1 MRHPIDYIF
10 IDTSLFVGSSFF
22 KENGVIERFFDQ
34 AEKGYVK
41 IIMPAI
47 TEKEWHLHFEEN
59 ARVKFD
65 ITEKPIRV
73 MGKKRSQEFL
83 DKYSTLSKDYEDLI
97 REVFKSNMERANLE
111 KLPIDYPNDQLK
123 KIFDKY
129 FSKEKPF
136 GTNGKKS
143 EFPDAFVL
151 ASLEKYAKSKGIKI
165 LVFAKDKDFIEYA
178 SDCLE
183 LKDPNTYLNEL
194 VTKRIPEAEKRERIS
209 ADISRL
215 YKYIDSKPRHLL
227 QQIQEEVTRFLSD
240 YTSYI
245 DLLDYADIEEISI
258 DNLNLDISAKDMEIH
273 SVDEDDIEVLCFV
286 DIDVKVRV
294 KYFDEDESIWDSE
307 EKDYLFKSYSTMDLD
322 LSSVL
327 PVTFLFPRLEDGDEF
342 DEWNNL
348 DVEVIL
354 VDSINLQEV
363 IDNYRTY
370 NETFGDIQ
378 NEDLP
383 KLVKDMTELKDKV
396 NLMTNLLNK
405 KSK

>member
-1 MRHPIDYIF
+1 MKHPIDYIF
-10 IDTSLFVGSSFF
+10 IDTSLFVSSSFF

-47 TEKEWHLHFEEN
+47 TEKEWHLHFEES
-59 ARVKFD
+59 ARVRFEV
-65 ITEKPIRV
+65 TEKPIRV

-83 DKYSTLSKDYEDLI
+83 DKYSSLSKDYEDLI

-151 ASLEKYAKSKGIKI
+151 ASLEKYTKSKGIKI
-165 LVFAKDKDFIEYA
+165 LVFANDKDFIEYA

-183 LKDPNTYLNEL
+183 FKEPNSYLNEL
-194 VTKRIPEAEKRERIS
+194 VTKRIPEAEQRERIS
-209 ADISRL
+209 TDISRL
-215 YKYIDSKPRHLL
+215 YKYIGSKPRHLL
-227 QQIQEEVTRFLSD
+227 QQIQEEITRFLSD
-240 YTSYI
+240 PTSYI
-245 DLLDYADIEEISI
+245 DLLDYADVEDISI
-258 DNLNLDISAKDMEIH
+258 DNLILDISAKDMEIH

-286 DIDVKVRV
+286 DIDVKVSV
-294 KYFDEDESIWDSE
+294 KYFNEDESIWDSE
-307 EKDYLFKSYSTMDLD
+307 EKEYMYKSYSTVDLD
-322 LSSVL
+322 LSSDL
-327 PVTFLFPRLEDGDEF
+327 PVTFSFPRLDDGDKL
-342 DEWNNL
+342 DELDKL
-348 DVEVIL
+348 DVEVIM

-370 NETFGDIQ
+370 NETYGDIP

-383 KLVKDMTELKDKV
+383 KLVKDMTELKEKV
-396 NLMTNLLNK
+396 NSMTNLLNK

>member
-143 EFPDAFVL
+143 
-151 ASLEKYAKSKGIKI
+151 
-165 LVFAKDKDFIEYA
+165 
-178 SDCLE
+178 
-183 LKDPNTYLNEL
+183 
-194 VTKRIPEAEKRERIS
+194 
-209 ADISRL
+209 
-215 YKYIDSKPRHLL
+215 
-227 QQIQEEVTRFLSD
+227 
-240 YTSYI
+240 
-245 DLLDYADIEEISI
+245 
-258 DNLNLDISAKDMEIH
+258 
-273 SVDEDDIEVLCFV
+273 
-286 DIDVKVRV
+286 
-294 KYFDEDESIWDSE
+294 
-307 EKDYLFKSYSTMDLD
+307 
-322 LSSVL
+322 
-327 PVTFLFPRLEDGDEF
+327 
-342 DEWNNL
+342 
-348 DVEVIL
+348 
-354 VDSINLQEV
+354 
-363 IDNYRTY
+363 
-370 NETFGDIQ
+370 
-378 NEDLP
+378 
-383 KLVKDMTELKDKV
+383 
-396 NLMTNLLNK
+396 
-405 KSK
+405 